1 MRSPNPQA
9 ELDQIQSDLQG
20 LIPALKAA
28 YRLMIAQ
35 VPPPDAPLRVA
46 DTLRQAIQKIN
57 VMLAPK
63 WPEQTTDEPDL
74 ETLESWMEEDGG
86 CEATDGCWV
95 EPDGICPHGHP
106 SWLIR
111 LGLI

>member
-9 ELDQIQSDLQG
+9 ELDQVKSELLG
-20 LIPALKAA
+20 LSAELKAA
-28 YRLMIAQ
+28 YRLL
-35 VPPPDAPLRVA
+35 VGKSPPPDAPLRVTSA
-46 DTLRQAIQKIN
+46 LRHAILQIN
-57 VMLAPK
+57 GMLAPK

-74 ETLESWMEEDGG
+74 ETLEEWMTEDGG

-95 EPDGICPHGHP
+95 EPDGVCPHGHP
-106 SWLIR
+106 SWFVK